1 MNENNLQVRQL
12 LEGLVN
18 KINNLEAKINSG
30 GEESPPLIS
39 VPPTQE
45 ETPTIFQQLK
55 TASDLKDGRI
65 QWTLQEYNNQLTEIE
80 NSITWNLERD
90 HQLLA
95 ELEIFCEK
103 NNIERY
109 IALMLKLMLLKGL
122 TQNVASFIFGKSQPM
137 AHRWMKKWEG
147 YVDERDRSLNAS
159 GTEEDRLESSG
170 EPREQGSVTESTI

>member
-45 ETPTIFQQLK
+45 ETPTIFQQIK

-109 IALMLKLMLLKGL
+109 IALMLKLMLIK
-122 TQNVASFIFGKSQPM
+122 
-137 AHRWMKKWEG
+137 
-147 YVDERDRSLNAS
+147 
-159 GTEEDRLESSG
+159 
-170 EPREQGSVTESTI
+170 